1 MRDRR
6 QPLDR
11 DPRGGGRAF
20 ARGQVTGAGRKT
32 PAKTLMRLLAALAT
46 LLLVVGFATGVSAH
60 AALVAVEPA
69 SGSMLASAP
78 KAVELRFNE
87 TVTPGAI
94 RLIDGAGRARDDVR
108 VNASGETISV
118 VMPADLPQGTAV
130 VSYRVIS
137 QDGHPVA
144 GSAIFS
150 IGTPTGTQPPA
161 NADGGLN
168 VLIWLARVGLNLGLF
183 VGVGGVFFA
192 RWVAWS
198 MTGMTVPRVAL
209 AIGLTSA
216 VVSIGVLGLDLL
228 GLPLSALATMAP
240 WKVASGTSAG
250 PALLVAIAAMLFAL
264 LALGHAWCARALA
277 IIAFVG
283 VGLSLAMTGHAAT
296 APPELLTRPTI
307 FLHGLGVAFWI
318 GALAPLVALL
328 SKTSA
333 AALPVVNR
341 FSRIA
346 ALAVGVLA
354 LTGLAL
360 AIVQLEK
367 PSALVETR
375 YGLILSIKLALVLVL
390 LALAALNRFRLTPA
404 LAGDHKAAQSLKRSI
419 VLECAIAL
427 GIFAVV
433 AGWRFTPPPRTI
445 IPETPL
451 AIHIHTDR
459 AMFQVLVSP
468 GKAGID
474 DFVLQLMT
482 GEGAVLEAKEVTL
495 TLSLPER
502 GIEPMER
509 DASRGPDRYW
519 HVRKVELPF
528 AGRWHVR
535 IDALLSDFEKIT
547 LEDELEVAAP

>member
-1 MRDRR
+1 
-6 QPLDR
+6 
-11 DPRGGGRAF
+11 
-20 ARGQVTGAGRKT
+20 
-32 PAKTLMRLLAALAT
+32 MRLLAALAT
-46 LLLVVGFATGVSAH
+46 LLCVVGFTTGASAH

-87 TVTPGAI
+87 AVTPGAI
-94 RLIDGAGRARDDVR
+94 QLIDGAGRARDDAR
-108 VNASGETISV
+108 VSAPGETISV
-118 VMPADLPQGTAV
+118 AMPPDLPQGTAV

-144 GSAIFS
+144 GSVIFS
-150 IGTPTGTQPPA
+150 IGMPTGTQPPA
-161 NADGGLN
+161 NADRGLN
-168 VLIWLARVGLNLGLF
+168 VLIWLARVGLYLGLF

-198 MTGMTVPRVAL
+198 TTGMTVPRVAL
-209 AIGLTSA
+209 AIGIPCATASVGA
-216 VVSIGVLGLDLL
+216 LGLDLL
-228 GLPLSALATMAP
+228 GLPPAALATAAP
-240 WKVASGTSAG
+240 WKVAFATSAG
-250 PALLVAIAAMLFAL
+250 PALLVAIVAML
-264 LALGHAWCARALA
+264 LALMALRSAWYARALA
-277 IIAFVG
+277 IIALVG

-296 APPELLTRPTI
+296 APPEALTRPAI
-307 FLHGLGVAFWI
+307 FLHGLGVTIWI
-318 GALAPLVALL
+318 GALAPLVALV
-328 SKTSA
+328 SKPTTA
-333 AALPVVNR
+333 TLPVVNR

-367 PSALVETR
+367 PVALVETR
-375 YGLILSIKLALVLVL
+375 YGLILSIKLALVTGL

-404 LAGDHKAAQSLKRSI
+404 LAGDGNGTPALKRSI
-419 VLECAIAL
+419 LLEGAIAL
-427 GIFAVV
+427 AILAVV

-445 IPETPL
+445 ILETPL
-451 AIHIHTDR
+451 AIHIHSDK

-468 GKAGID
+468 GKAGVD

-482 GEGAVLEAKEVTL
+482 GEATPLIAKEVTL

-509 DASRGPDRYW
+509 GASLGPDGYW

-535 IDALLSDFEKIT
+535 IDALVTDFEKVT
-547 LEDELEVAAP
+547 LEDELDLGLP

>member
-1 MRDRR
+1 
-6 QPLDR
+6 
-11 DPRGGGRAF
+11 
-20 ARGQVTGAGRKT
+20 
-32 PAKTLMRLLAALAT
+32 MRLLAALAT
-46 LLLVVGFATGVSAH
+46 LLLVVGFATGASAH

-69 SGSMLASAP
+69 SGSMLAAVP

-87 TVTPGAI
+87 AVTPGAI
-94 RLIDGAGRARDDVR
+94 RLIDGTGRARDDAR
-108 VNASGETISV
+108 VSASGETISV
-118 VMPADLPQGTAV
+118 AMPADLPQGTAV

-144 GSAIFS
+144 GSVIFS
-150 IGTPTGTQPPA
+150 IGMPTGTQPPA
-161 NADGGLN
+161 NVNGGLN
-168 VLIWLARVGLNLGLF
+168 ALIWLARVGLYLGLF

-198 MTGMTVPRVAL
+198 MAGMTVSRVAL
-209 AIGLTSA
+209 AIGLPSA
-216 VVSIGVLGLDLL
+216 VASLGALGLDLL
-228 GLPLSALATMAP
+228 GLPMAALMTAAP
-240 WKVASGTSAG
+240 WKVAFATSAG
-250 PALLVAIAAMLFAL
+250 PALLVAIAAMLLAVMAL
-264 LALGHAWCARALA
+264 HSAWYARALA
-277 IIAFVG
+277 ILAFVG

-296 APPELLTRPTI
+296 APPEALTRPAI

-318 GALAPLVALL
+318 GALAPLVALV
-328 SKTSA
+328 SNPTA
-333 AALPVVNR
+333 ATLPVVNR

-354 LTGLAL
+354 LTGLGL

-375 YGLILSIKLALVLVL
+375 YGLILSVKLGLVTVL
-390 LALAALNRFRLTPA
+390 LALAALNRFRLTPGLARDKNAATA
-404 LAGDHKAAQSLKRSI
+404 LKPSI
-419 VLECAIAL
+419 LFECAIAIA
-427 GIFAVV
+427 IFAVV

-445 IPETPL
+445 VPETPL
-451 AIHIHTDR
+451 AIHIHSDK

-468 GKAGID
+468 GKAGVD

-482 GEGAVLEAKEVTL
+482 GDATPLTAKEVTL

-509 DASRGPDRYW
+509 GASLGPDGYW

-535 IDALLSDFEKIT
+535 IEALVTDFEKVT
-547 LEDELEVAAP
+547 LEDELEVAPP